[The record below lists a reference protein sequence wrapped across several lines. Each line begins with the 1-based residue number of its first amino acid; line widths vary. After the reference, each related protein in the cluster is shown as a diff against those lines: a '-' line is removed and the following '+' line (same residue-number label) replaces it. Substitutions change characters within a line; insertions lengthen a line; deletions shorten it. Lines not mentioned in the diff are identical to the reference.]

1 MAEAPAQTQGEDAA
15 MASLAADIRSWSE
28 ALGMQALGIAS
39 VALSPHDLH
48 FQRWLAEGRHG
59 EMDYMARHGA
69 RRWRPDELIPGTV
82 RVIAARMDYWP
93 GGAADA
99 DTVLSDPERAYVA
112 RYALGR
118 DYHKLFRT
126 RLATLCDRI
135 RSVRPD
141 AALRP
146 FVDSGPVLERGIAQK
161 AGLGWIG
168 KNTLLIHPR
177 EGSFFFLGEIY
188 TDLPLPVSAAFEGG
202 HCGSCRA
209 CLDAC
214 PTAAFVGPW
223 ELDARRCIAYLTI
236 ELQGPIPEEM
246 REAIGNRVF
255 GCDDCQLVCPWNRFA
270 TPSRERDFLPR
281 HGLDAAPLVALFRWS
296 EEDFATRSAG
306 SPLHRLGHVRW
317 LRNLAVALGNGPAS
331 GEAITALQE
340 RLEHPSALVREH
352 VRWALERLQGSSR
365 KNPSR

>member
-1 MAEAPAQTQGEDAA
+1 MAEAPAQHESAE
-15 MASLAADIRSWSE
+15 MAELAASIRGWGE

-39 VALSPHDLH
+39 VALSPHDRH
-48 FQRWLAEGRHG
+48 FQHWLAAGRHG
-59 EMDYMARHGA
+59 QMDYMARHGA
-69 RRWRPDELIPGTV
+69 RRWKPEELIPGTV
-82 RVIAARMDYWP
+82 RVIATRMDYWP
-93 GGAADA
+93 GEAEDATAVLADPA
-99 DTVLSDPERAYVA
+99 LGYVA

-118 DYHKLFRT
+118 DYHKLFRA
-126 RLATLCDRI
+126 RLAALCARI
-135 RSVRPD
+135 RAVRPE

-188 TDLPLPVSAAFEGG
+188 TDLPLPVDGPFEGG

-214 PTAAFVGPW
+214 PTGAFVGPW

-281 HGLDAAPLVALFRWS
+281 HHLDAAPLVTLFRWS
-296 EEDFATRSAG
+296 EEDFAARTAG
-306 SPLHRLGHVRW
+306 SPLHRLGHARW

-331 GEAITALQE
+331 AEAIAALQE
-340 RLEHPSALVREH
+340 RLEHPSALVQEH
-352 VRWALERLQGSSR
+352 VRWALARLQGRSR